1 MLCHG
6 PGCWLQ
12 IVGRVHTFWRDAQAV
27 GRVALFGPIVDGIVP
42 CTGNRQDNSS
52 TPSGEV
58 VS

>member
-1 MLCHG
+1 M
-6 PGCWLQ
+6 
-12 IVGRVHTFWRDAQAV
+12 VGRVHTFWRDAQAV